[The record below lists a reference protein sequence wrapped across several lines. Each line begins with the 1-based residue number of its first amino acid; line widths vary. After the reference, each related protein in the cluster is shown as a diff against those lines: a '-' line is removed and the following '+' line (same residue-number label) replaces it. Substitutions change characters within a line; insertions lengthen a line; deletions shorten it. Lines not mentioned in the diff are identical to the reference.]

1 MFWEGS
7 PHPSRDRLARFRG
20 MSDETREVT
29 RDEAQKLIQDGA
41 QLVDV
46 RADHEWEA
54 GYIEGAKHLPL
65 AELAE
70 RTGEIDK
77 ERSVVLYCRGG
88 NRSAMATD
96 ALTDAGYNAV
106 KLSEGIVGWSEA
118 GLPLAPE
125 GGVVA
130 ESGEAASIL
139 HARKKLPPELTKP

>member
-1 MFWEGS
+1 MFWEGA
-7 PHPSRDRLARFRG
+7 PRPSRDRLARFPV
-20 MSDETREVT
+20 MSDEPREVS
-29 RDEAQKLIQDGA
+29 RDEAQKLIGDGA
-41 QLVDV
+41 QLIDV
-46 RADHEWEA
+46 RADHEWEM
-54 GYIEGAKHLPL
+54 GRIEGATHLPL

-77 ERSVVLYCRGG
+77 DRTVVLYCRGG
-88 NRSAMATD
+88 NRSTMAAE
-96 ALTDAGYNAV
+96 ALAAAGYDAV

-125 GGVVA
+125 GGAVA